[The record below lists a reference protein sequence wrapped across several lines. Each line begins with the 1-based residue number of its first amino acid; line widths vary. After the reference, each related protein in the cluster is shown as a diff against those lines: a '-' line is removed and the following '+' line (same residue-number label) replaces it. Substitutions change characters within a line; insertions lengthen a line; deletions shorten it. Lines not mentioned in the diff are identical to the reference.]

1 MLSPDSYR
9 FMAFTPGSGGN
20 FISAIFHQLATN
32 ESYLLVK
39 DDSNEYKYVTHSCA
53 RLSNYDISK
62 QGNNWLDNK
71 HVAFYVGDLSNDM
84 DHSKI
89 AIEEFFNK
97 SEFSKYHNRKF
108 KYYWIVSH
116 MLQPG
121 VNLIL
126 QETTDNIYE
135 KNILLLY
142 KRAITGI
149 TYHPDGTI
157 EPCYNL
163 GNLETSGHFKQLTKN
178 IIHTKDVGDEIL
190 ITNQLDSLSRTKGM
204 HRVMRKIEWSNL
216 LSPNYKK
223 SEWEYLVNFFG
234 LDEFYNDDAKQLCM
248 YNAIDEYIYS
258 NTKIIESDTGK
269 GIRELLEKHT

>member
-20 FISAIFHQLATN
+20 FISALFHQLATN
-32 ESYLLVK
+32 ESYLLAK

-53 RLSNYDISK
+53 SLSNYDISK

-71 HVAFYVGDLSNDM
+71 HVAFYVGNLNNNL
-84 DHSKI
+84 
-89 AIEEFFNK
+89 EECKEHIQYFFNK
-97 SEFSKYHNRKF
+97 SEFSKYHNASF
-108 KYYWIVSH
+108 KYHWIISH
-116 MLQPG
+116 MIQPG
-121 VNLIL
+121 VNLVL

-149 TYHPDGTI
+149 TFHPDGTI

-163 GNLETSGHFKQLTKN
+163 GNLDTSGHFKQIVKN
-178 IIHTKDVGDEIL
+178 IIHTKENKCEIL
-190 ITNQLDSLSRTKGM
+190 IKNQIDTLKFYKNN
-204 HRVMRKIEWSNL
+204 HKIMRNIEWSNL

-234 LDEFYNDDAKQLCM
+234 LEEFYDDDAKRLCM

>member
-20 FISAIFHQLATN
+20 FISALFHQLATDV
-32 ESYLLVK
+32 SYLHAK
-39 DDSNEYKYVTHSCA
+39 DESNEYKYVTHSCA
-53 RLSNYDISK
+53 SLIDYDISK
-62 QGNNWLDNK
+62 KSNNWLDNK
-71 HVAFYVGDLSNDM
+71 HVAFYVGHLNNDLE
-84 DHSKI
+84 HSKL
-89 AIEEFFNK
+89 AIDEFFNE
-97 SEFSKYHNRKF
+97 SEFSTYHNDKF
-108 KYYWIVSH
+108 KYFWLISH

-126 QETTDNIYE
+126 QETTKNIYE

-163 GNLETSGHFKQLTKN
+163 GNLETSGHFKQICKN
-178 IIHTKDVGDEIL
+178 IVHTKINSDEIL
-190 ITNQLDSLSRTKGM
+190 VSNQLDSLSNIKGL
-204 HRVMRKIEWSNL
+204 HRIMRKIEWTDL
-216 LSPNYKK
+216 LSPDYKK
-223 SEWEYLVNFFG
+223 AEWKYLVNFFG
-234 LDEFYNDDAKQLCM
+234 LDEFYDNDAKRLCM